1 MEKEQMHVW
10 ESALQKLETILDNKI
25 QKVLRISYDS
35 LQDDHDKSLFLDIAC
50 FFSRMD
56 VDYVV

>member
-1 MEKEQMHVW
+1 MHVW